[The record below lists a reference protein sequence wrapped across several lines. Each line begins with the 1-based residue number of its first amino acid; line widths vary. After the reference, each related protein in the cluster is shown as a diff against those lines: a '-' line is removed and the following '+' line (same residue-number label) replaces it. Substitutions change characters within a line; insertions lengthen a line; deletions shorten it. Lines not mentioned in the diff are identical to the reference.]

1 MHHRLPS
8 GLHQSMAGGNYLSI
22 VTGKN
27 EVVQIPYV
35 ADQPAE
41 RRSIWWLSTQT
52 GSKRFGSRRR
62 ETCRIVMGDLMA
74 LAKRS
79 RRGLASMHGLIA
91 AIAIARDLTLATRN
105 TKDFEGFGIDIIN
118 PWNS

>member
-1 MHHRLPS
+1 MRWFRYPTS
-8 GLHQSMAGGNYLSI
+8 Q
-22 VTGKN
+22 T
-27 EVVQIPYV
+27 
-35 ADQPAE
+35 QPAE